1 MTKFKRPDYDYV
13 EQEHGQSKPF
23 DPGYHDNV
31 TRQIWS
37 YLRDHKELGL
47 DSGWRYHTLVIMDV
61 DKYGDNHTKYA
72 NIDYNHDTD
81 SIDVALANGTTK
93 SFPFDNATIEDVL
106 LPIINLADKK
116 DTGTNAEAARTIWAV
131 KFDTPETA
139 LDEEYYFRDAWGH
152 VVNTAIIGDTVYLEP
167 DGDKGEVAIKEW
179 YGDKASRVQMTDEV
193 YAILHPSES
202 KKCERLSDY
211 GYEDIV
217 KEIVGSVEQTF
228 ADEEIYDTTSKYDV
242 KVALAKALRTWA
254 PDLLL
259 NIAEDA
265 MDKLGYFAKDYDS
278 FLSVV
283 KDAVDDALND

>member
-1 MTKFKRPDYDYV
+1 MKN
-13 EQEHGQSKPF
+13 EASK
-23 DPGYHDNV
+23 
-31 TRQIWS
+31 
-37 YLRDHKELGL
+37 L
-47 DSGWRYHTLVIMDV
+47 
-61 DKYGDNHTKYA
+61 
-72 NIDYNHDTD
+72 
-81 SIDVALANGTTK
+81 
-93 SFPFDNATIEDVL
+93 
-106 LPIINLADKK
+106 
-116 DTGTNAEAARTIWAV
+116 IWAV

-152 VVNTAIIGDTVYLEP
+152 VVNTAVVEDTVYLEP
-167 DGDKGEVAIKEW
+167 DGEKGEMAINKW
-179 YGDKASRVQMTDEV
+179 YGDKASRTQMTDEV

-217 KEIVGSVEQTF
+217 KEIAGHVEQTF

-265 MDKLGYFAKDYDS
+265 MDKLGYFAKDYDA
-278 FLSVV
+278 FMSVV
-283 KDAVDDALND
+283 KDAVDDVLND